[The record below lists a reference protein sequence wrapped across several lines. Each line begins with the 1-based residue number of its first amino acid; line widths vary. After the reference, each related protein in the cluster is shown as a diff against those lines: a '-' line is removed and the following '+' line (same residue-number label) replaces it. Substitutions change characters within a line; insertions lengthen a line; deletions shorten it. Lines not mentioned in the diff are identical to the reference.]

1 MEETIVQRT
10 KVHLP
15 FFPWVPIFPV
25 EKIAGTSADGVL
37 TLTFVVEDTSTVVED
52 VSVLEEIDRHVVLP
66 KFVVMVLTVQ
76 VVLVD
81 QQQDIW
87 H

>member
-1 MEETIVQRT
+1 VEETIVQQT

-15 FFPWVPIFPV
+15 FSPWAPTFPV
-25 EKIAGTSADGVL
+25 EKIVGTSADGVL

-52 VSVLEEIDRHVVLP
+52 VSVLEEIDRHDVLP
-66 KFVVMVLTVQ
+66 KTFVVMVPKVP

-81 QQQDIW
+81 E
-87 H
+87 